1 MTMTTTDVEQILGDI
16 DEAYGQVAVSIYKLC
31 KMGEDEQAVNELS
44 IFIAMLNEDL
54 NRIQNK
60 IDRK

>member
-1 MTMTTTDVEQILGDI
+1 MTTTDVEQILGDI